1 MQQDTIPGES
11 RPNAGTHFT
20 VTAAA
25 GVPAEMPPSP
35 GAVRRGS
42 WRLALLLAAVGALTG
57 AALLSL
63 AIGAKSIPLESV
75 LQAFFAY
82 ADTADHAIILENR
95 LPRTLLGI
103 IAGMALGAAGALI
116 QAITRNPLADPGV
129 LGVNAGATFAIVIAV
144 GVFGVSTMSGYVWF
158 ALGGAVLAAAAV
170 YFIGSAGR
178 NIVNPVRIT
187 LAGVALGA
195 VLTGISSGLTLINP
209 RAFDQL
215 RSWSIGSLDS
225 RSMDGVLV
233 AAPFIGAGLLIAVV
247 TTRGLN
253 AVSLGDE
260 LATALGANSNRTR
273 ILGLVA
279 ITLLS
284 GAATAAAGPI
294 GFIGLMIPHVARW
307 LIGPD
312 QRWIM
317 AYTLVL
323 SPLLLLVADVLG
335 RVVVPGELQ
344 VGIVT
349 SFIGAPVL
357 VALARRR
364 KASAL

>member
-1 MQQDTIPGES
+1 MAPTPSVPPPDGAATKQ
-11 RPNAGTHFT
+11 
-20 VTAAA
+20 TAVEPLPAST
-25 GVPAEMPPSP
+25 GVKP
-35 GAVRRGS
+35 GAVRRGK
-42 WRLALLLAAVGALTG
+42 WRLLLLLVALVALAG

-63 AIGAKSIPLESV
+63 AVGAKSIPMSSV
-75 LQAFFAY
+75 IEAFVSY
-82 ADTADHAIILENR
+82 ADTVDHAIVLENR

-103 IAGMALGAAGALI
+103 GAGMALGSAGALI

-129 LGVNAGATFAIVIAV
+129 LGVNAGATFAIVVAV
-144 GVFGVSTMSGYVWF
+144 GVFGVSSISGYVWF
-158 ALGGAVLAAAAV
+158 ALAGAVLAAAAV
-170 YFIGSAGR
+170 YLIGSSGR

-195 VLTGISSGLTLINP
+195 VLTGVSSGMTLLKP
-209 RAFDQL
+209 EAFDQL

-225 RSMDGVLV
+225 RSMDNIAV
-233 AAPFIGAGLLIAVV
+233 AAPFILLGLLIAAFC
-247 TTRGLN
+247 TRGLN

-260 LATALGANSNRTR
+260 LATSLGVNANRAR
-273 ILGLVA
+273 ILGLIA

-317 AYTLVL
+317 AFTMVL
-323 SPLLLLVADVLG
+323 SPLLLLLSDVLG
-335 RVVVPGELQ
+335 RVAVPGELQ

-364 KASAL
+364 KASGL